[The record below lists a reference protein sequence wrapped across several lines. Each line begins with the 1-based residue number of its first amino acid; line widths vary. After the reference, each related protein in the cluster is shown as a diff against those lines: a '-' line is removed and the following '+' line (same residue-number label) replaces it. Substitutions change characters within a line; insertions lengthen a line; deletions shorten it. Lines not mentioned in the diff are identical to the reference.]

1 MKPFLILI
9 LLAMPTLASGPAS
22 AELRLFNGKDLDG
35 WVAEGVIDMTDPAD
49 KTKKV
54 PVWTVKDGNIHCAGK
69 GFGFLRYAKQE
80 FGDFHF
86 HVEYRMLNKTGNNN
100 SG

>member
-1 MKPFLILI
+1 MKPILI
-9 LLAMPTLASGPAS
+9 LTLFAIPALASGQAC

-35 WVAEGVIDMTDPAD
+35 WVAEGVIEMPDPID
-49 KTKKV
+49 TTRKV

-86 HVEYRMLNKTGNNN
+86 HVEYRMLNKVGNN
-100 SG
+100 